1 MKIRQKTKYR
11 YNHINKNLN
20 FIIKVDFSSPKAQNL
35 KGYITKEV
43 KRLIKWFF
51 CPKIHSYQK
60 KWNP

>member
-43 KRLIKWFF
+43 KRLIK
-51 CPKIHSYQK
+51 
-60 KWNP
+60 